1 MGSIPNR
8 VVDTLCV
15 ICSINYYLIMKLN
28 IGLNSA
34 YDEIVDTYSQEEL
47 HEIVSH
53 GCQSGVCHEHIYYG
67 NTIKFFDT
75 YEDEITD
82 YLTTRLGDEV
92 LIDLFSDANAS
103 LDHYKNSVTWAY
115 IELVASEIIDTT
127 NEYEQ
132 DAQLVLS

>member
-1 MGSIPNR
+1 
-8 VVDTLCV
+8 
-15 ICSINYYLIMKLN
+15 MKLN

-53 GCQSGVCHEHIYYG
+53 GCQSGVCSKHIYYG
-67 NTIKFFDT
+67 DTIKFFDT

-82 YLTTRLGDEV
+82 YLTTRFGDEV
-92 LIDLFSDANAS
+92 LIDLFSDADACLNS
-103 LDHYKNSVTWAY
+103 YKNSVTWSY

>member
-1 MGSIPNR
+1 
-8 VVDTLCV
+8 
-15 ICSINYYLIMKLN
+15 MKLN

-67 NTIKFFDT
+67 DTIKFFDT
-75 YEDEITD
+75 YEEEITD
-82 YLTTRLGDEV
+82 YLNTRNGNNEL
-92 LIDLFSDANAS
+92 LITLFIEADACLNS
-103 LDHYKNSVTWAY
+103 YKNSVTWAY

>member
-1 MGSIPNR
+1 
-8 VVDTLCV
+8 
-15 ICSINYYLIMKLN
+15 MKLN

-67 NTIKFFDT
+67 DTIKFFDT

-103 LDHYKNSVTWAY
+103 LDHYKNSVTWSY